1 MPPRCKPAWNTSA
14 GRLAEAER
22 AYRQFLAAHPNH
34 AQAIYLLATI
44 AMQAGK
50 PAVAVELL
58 KTAIRIDGGQAA
70 FHATLGEAYQ
80 ALDRAAEAMAS
91 YRQALR
97 LREDF
102 AAVHSNLGML
112 LQSQG
117 DTAGEAASFQQA
129 IRFDPLNAMAH
140 HNLGVVWQV
149 SGDFERAVTQF
160 AEAVRLQPA
169 YRNAQLKLGQAL
181 YKLGRAS
188 EALPWFEAVA
198 AASPDWAAGHSAL
211 GVLYQGQKRHAAAA
225 ACYRRAIAAD
235 ASHAEAHYN
244 LATVL
249 WELER
254 HLECV
259 AAYQEA
265 IQLKPANYAAQ
276 LNMGGVY
283 LRMGRPDEAAAADRQ
298 AIAIRPR
305 SAPAWG
311 QLAGAVQTQ
320 GKMDEAIATFRH
332 VIALDP
338 TDAINHSNLVY
349 ALNFHPGYDAATV
362 AAEHRAWAA
371 RHAEPLTAAARAPHA
386 NDRGSERRLRV
397 GYLSSHFRHHAVSFF
412 IEPVIAAHD
421 RQRFEVFLYGD
432 VPECDAT
439 TERYRAM
446 ELQWRD
452 IAGLPDEEVAQRIRE
467 DRIDILVDLAGHIG
481 GNRLLT
487 FAHKPA
493 PVQVTYLGYQNT
505 TGMSAM
511 DYRLTDAHADPPGQT
526 DEYYSEQLIRLPG
539 SFFCYQPPAD
549 APDVNELPALSR
561 GYVTFASLN
570 HINKLTDE
578 AFRAWARILK
588 AVPDS
593 RLLVLA
599 YTAGE
604 LERHIRQ
611 LMAGQGVEAERVEMA
626 DKRPRREYLELHH
639 QIDVAIDTFPF
650 NGHTTVC
657 DALWM
662 GVPSVMMEGDRYASR
677 FGGSGLVTLGLQ
689 EWIARDADEYVAI
702 AANMAGDLPRLA
714 ELRRTLRERLAASPL
729 CDAAGFARKLEA
741 AYRQM
746 WNTWCTSSGR

>member
-1 MPPRCKPAWNTSA
+1 MSA
-14 GRLAEAER
+14 NFRL
-22 AYRQFLAAHPNH
+22 
-34 AQAIYLLATI
+34 
-44 AMQAGK
+44 
-50 PAVAVELL
+50 
-58 KTAIRIDGGQAA
+58 
-70 FHATLGEAYQ
+70 
-80 ALDRAAEAMAS
+80 
-91 YRQALR
+91 
-97 LREDF
+97 
-102 AAVHSNLGML
+102 
-112 LQSQG
+112 
-117 DTAGEAASFQQA
+117 
-129 IRFDPLNAMAH
+129 
-140 HNLGVVWQV
+140 
-149 SGDFERAVTQF
+149 
-160 AEAVRLQPA
+160 
-169 YRNAQLKLGQAL
+169 
-181 YKLGRAS
+181 
-188 EALPWFEAVA
+188 
-198 AASPDWAAGHSAL
+198 
-211 GVLYQGQKRHAAAA
+211 
-225 ACYRRAIAAD
+225 
-235 ASHAEAHYN
+235 
-244 LATVL
+244 
-249 WELER
+249 
-254 HLECV
+254 
-259 AAYQEA
+259 
-265 IQLKPANYAAQ
+265 
-276 LNMGGVY
+276 
-283 LRMGRPDEAAAADRQ
+283 
-298 AIAIRPR
+298 
-305 SAPAWG
+305 
-311 QLAGAVQTQ
+311 
-320 GKMDEAIATFRH
+320 
-332 VIALDP
+332 
-338 TDAINHSNLVY
+338 
-349 ALNFHPGYDAATV
+349 
-362 AAEHRAWAA
+362 
-371 RHAEPLTAAARAPHA
+371 
-386 NDRGSERRLRV
+386 
-397 GYLSSHFRHHAVSFF
+397 HAVSFF
-412 IEPVIAAHD
+412 IEPLVAAHD
-421 RQRFEVFLYGD
+421 RQQFEIFLYSD
-432 VPECDAT
+432 VAAYDAT

-446 ELQWRD
+446 DLQWRD

-505 TGMSAM
+505 TGMSAL

-611 LMAGQGVEAERVEMA
+611 LMAGQGVEAERVEVV
-626 DKRPRREYLELHH
+626 DRRPHAEYMQLFAAA
-639 QIDVAIDTFPF
+639 DVALDTFPF

-746 WNTWCTSSGR
+746 WNTWCAAGGD